1 MEKHYQE
8 IVDEIIGAY
17 SPHRTLRTLFDPGSF
32 EWNETTIDKKL
43 ELLKTILD
51 SGKITLPEIVDGY
64 SYYYLHELSGKH
76 YVADA
81 LKDGLAIL
89 LENALKSKNA
99 KI

>member
-32 EWNETTIDKKL
+32 EWNETTMDKKL
-43 ELLKTILD
+43 ELLKTILAT
-51 SGKITLPEIVDGY
+51 GKITLLEIVEGY
-64 SYYYLHELSGKH
+64 HYYYKHELSGKP

-89 LENALKSKNA
+89 LESALKSMDT